1 MKTRVL
7 IGAILLAIAQGVM
20 GQGSTNFIFRYRSP
34 IINDSTRCDLSPL
47 FAWWA
52 AQLQAERPVTN
63 SNSNP
68 DSLSATAFTSTPRPM
83 DPWLHV
89 AGPIIRDDSQ
99 GWIVD
104 ATVESGPGK
113 GDPMKILLIHPP
125 RKEMDRFA
133 QRLTLVNNPLPPPDY
148 SAQEAAIKT
157 QDNRAFIAG
166 AIGDDDLENAYE
178 MAANQA
184 SRELQDRK
192 ARDQTAAAERND
204 FLTALGDFPTNWQTY
219 QVDLFAFNTGRQ
231 LNGLPIFDAGLSFA
245 K

>member
-1 MKTRVL
+1 MKTGIL
-7 IGAILLAIAQGVM
+7 IGAIFLAIAQGVK
-20 GQGSTNFIFRYRSP
+20 GQVSTNFLFRYRSP

-52 AQLQAERPVTN
+52 AQLEAERPVTN
-63 SNSNP
+63 STP
-68 DSLSATAFTSTPRPM
+68 DSLSATAFSNAPRPM

-89 AGPIIRDDSQ
+89 AGPIVREDSQ

-104 ATVESGPGK
+104 ATVESVPGK
-113 GDPMKILLIHPP
+113 GGPMKVLLIHPP

-133 QRLTLVNNPLPPPDY
+133 QKLTLVNNPPIPPDY

-157 QDNRAFIAG
+157 QDNRAFVAG

-178 MAANQA
+178 MAAEQA
-184 SRELQDRK
+184 YRELQARK
-192 ARDQTAAAERND
+192 AQDQESAAERTN
-204 FLTALGDFPTNWQTY
+204 FLTSLGDFPQNWQTY
-219 QVDLFAFNTGRQ
+219 QVDLFAFNTGRR

>member
-1 MKTRVL
+1 MKTRIL
-7 IGAILLAIAQGVM
+7 IGAILLAIAQGVT
-20 GQGSTNFIFRYRSP
+20 GQVSTNFLFRYRSP
-34 IINDSTRCDLSPL
+34 ILNDSTRCDLSPL

-52 AQLQAERPVTN
+52 GQLEAQRPVT
-63 SNSNP
+63 NSNP
-68 DSLSATAFTSTPRPM
+68 DSLSATAFTNAPRPM

-104 ATVESGPGK
+104 ATVESVPGK
-113 GDPMKILLIHPP
+113 GNPMKILLIHPP
-125 RKEMDRFA
+125 RKEVERFT
-133 QRLTLVNNPLPPPDY
+133 QKLTLVNNPLPAPDY

-166 AIGDDDLENAYE
+166 TIGDDDLENAYE
-178 MAANQA
+178 VAANQA
-184 SRELQDRK
+184 YRELQDRK
-192 ARDQTAAAERND
+192 ARDQTAAAERSD
-204 FLTALGDFPTNWQTY
+204 FLTSLGDFPQNWQTY